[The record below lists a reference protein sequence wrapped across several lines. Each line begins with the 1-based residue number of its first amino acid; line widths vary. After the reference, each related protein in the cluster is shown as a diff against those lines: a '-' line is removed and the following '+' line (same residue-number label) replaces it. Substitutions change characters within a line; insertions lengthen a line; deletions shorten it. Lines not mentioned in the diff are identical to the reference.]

1 MLLVLLFQDE
11 RNEMEKGRKKKK
23 DWVTKK
29 EQKPLVQ
36 GLFQSSDQ
44 LDQSGLWTP
53 STPLNH
59 WLL

>member
-11 RNEMEKGRKKKK
+11 RNEMENGRKKMRLSNI
-23 DWVTKK
+23 K

-59 WLL
+59 

>member
-1 MLLVLLFQDE
+1 MKE
-11 RNEMEKGRKKKK
+11 TKWKREGKKRLSN
-23 DWVTKK
+23 KK

-59 WLL
+59 

>member
-1 MLLVLLFQDE
+1 MKE
-11 RNEMEKGRKKKK
+11 TKWKTEGKKMRLSNI
-23 DWVTKK
+23 K

-59 WLL
+59 